1 MTGQEVFGAFLL
13 ELQNGIGNQSVM
25 IMIAGPN
32 GVGKTTFWNAILRP
46 KIGFLVGDNYINA
59 DEIERDFHPDGYLV
73 TQQDSDAKR
82 AQSEAT
88 YLRND
93 LINRKPPFQEHF
105 AYETVFSDQANWKL
119 NELKAGI
126 ANNYYVVMI
135 FIGVSDVELAKTRVA
150 ARVAKCGHNVTLETQ
165 DKRFPNVFKNAKQA
179 IDIVHLALF
188 MDNSKDIGEG
198 GGTHRP
204 VAVYSNGRLVGHVD
218 PMPTWWVEK
227 ISSS

>member
-1 MTGQEVFGAFLL
+1 MTGKEVFSAFLL
-13 ELQNGIGNQSVM
+13 ELQNGIDNQSVM

-32 GVGKTTFWNAILRP
+32 GVGKTTLWSETLRP
-46 KIGFLVGDNYINA
+46 VIGFLVQDNYINA
-59 DEIERDFHPDGYLV
+59 DEIERNFHPDGHLIA
-73 TQQDSDAKR
+73 QQDSDAKR
-82 AQSEAT
+82 AQIEAT

-93 LINRKPPFQEHF
+93 LINRKPAFQEHF
-105 AYETVFSDQANWKL
+105 AYETVFSDQDNWKL
-119 NELKAGI
+119 NELKAGV
-126 ANNYYVVMI
+126 ANNYFVVMI

-150 ARVAKCGHNVTLETQ
+150 ARVAKHGHNVTLETQ

-179 IDIVHLALF
+179 KDIVHLALF

-204 VAVYSNGRLVGHVD
+204 VAVFRNGQILGKHYVE
-218 PMPTWWVEK
+218 PTWWDK

>member
-1 MTGQEVFGAFLL
+1 MTGQEVLGAFLL
-13 ELQNGIGNQSVM
+13 ELQNGIDNQSVM

-32 GVGKTTFWNAILRP
+32 GVGKTTLWNTIFKP
-46 KIGFLVGDNYINA
+46 KIGFLIGDNYINA
-59 DEIERDFHPDGYLV
+59 DEIERDFHPDGYSV
-73 TQQDSDAKR
+73 TQQDSDAQQ
-82 AQSEAT
+82 AQNEAT

-93 LINRKPPFQEHF
+93 LIERKPPFQEHF

-119 NELKAGI
+119 NELKAGV

-150 ARVAKCGHNVTLETQ
+150 ARVAKGGHNVKLETQ
-165 DKRFPNVFKNAKQA
+165 EKRFPNVFQNAKQA

-198 GGTHRP
+198 SGTHRP
-204 VAVYSNGRLVGHVD
+204 VAVFRNGQLLGKHDVE
-218 PMPTWWVEK
+218 PTWWDK